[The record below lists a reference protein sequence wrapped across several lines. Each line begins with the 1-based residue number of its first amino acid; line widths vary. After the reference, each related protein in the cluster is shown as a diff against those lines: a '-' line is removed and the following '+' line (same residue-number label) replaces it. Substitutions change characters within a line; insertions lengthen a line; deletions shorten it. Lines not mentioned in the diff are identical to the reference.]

1 MTGRRRLLA
10 LALLAACGPAA
21 EAQHVAQ
28 HVAQQAAQALPERV
42 TLPVLLRLVAE
53 RSPRLAA
60 ERVAIEAAEADR
72 IVAGAL
78 PNPTLS
84 YGRFRP
90 SGGAHTVFEG
100 SRQQQVTV
108 DFPLLIAGQRGAR
121 VEAAEQ
127 GVLGARARVA
137 LAGSEM
143 ALRAAELFSGLQAA
157 QEKIVVLA
165 EAQSEIE
172 RASSV
177 ISGRLDSGMA
187 SRYDFARVEIEVAGM
202 AVRVQEARADEG
214 EKSGGL
220 AALLGAPG
228 WRPSAE
234 GVLTPTGLSADL
246 PKWRESLVARN
257 PQIAAA
263 RREADTAR
271 AALARAERDRLPVPV
286 LSLGRTWTNE
296 PFGAANFI
304 GLSTEVFLFDD
315 RRGPVAKAR
324 AELRAV
330 ERRREAV
337 EAEAGVDIQRLF
349 EALSRRR
356 DALEQFERKV
366 DVRTPALRQMAED
379 AYRLGRGTVLELIDA
394 TRARVDARVTGIDLR
409 ALTVQQE
416 LKILALTGGLAE

>member
-1 MTGRRRLLA
+1 MTCQRMLLA
-10 LALLAACGPAA
+10 LAMLAVCGPAA
-21 EAQHVAQ
+21 
-28 HVAQQAAQALPERV
+28 VAQQAAQALPERV

-60 ERVAIEAAEADR
+60 ERVAIDAAEADR

-100 SRQQQVTV
+100 SRQQQATV
-108 DFPLLIAGQRGAR
+108 EFPLLIAGQRAAR

-137 LAGSEM
+137 MAGNEL
-143 ALRAAELFSGLQAA
+143 ALRAAELFAGLQAA

-165 EAQSEIE
+165 EALSEIE
-172 RASSV
+172 RVSSV
-177 ISGRLDSGMA
+177 ISGRLESGMA
-187 SRYDFARVEIEVAGM
+187 SRYDLARVEIEVAGM
-202 AVRVQEARADEG
+202 AVRVQEARADEA
-214 EKSGGL
+214 EKSSGL
-220 AALLGAPG
+220 AVLLGAPG
-228 WRPSAE
+228 WRPRAE
-234 GVLTPTGLSADL
+234 GLLTPSGLPSDL
-246 PKWRESLVARN
+246 STWRESLAARN

-263 RREADTAR
+263 RREEDTAR
-271 AALARAERDRLPVPV
+271 AALARAEHERWPVPV

-315 RRGPVAKAR
+315 RRGPVAKAQ
-324 AELRAV
+324 AELRAA

-337 EAEAGVDIQRLF
+337 EAEVGVELQRLL
-349 EALSRRR
+349 EALSQRRT
-356 DALEQFERKV
+356 ALERFEQKV

-409 ALTVQQE
+409 AFTVQQE
-416 LKILALTGGLAE
+416 LRILALTGGLGE